1 MLTFEIK
8 TDNIKIIKY
17 KKNVILLFYL
27 LSYIN
32 RIRMYIGYVKNIYQ
46 LYNIHIYA
54 SENT

>member
-1 MLTFEIK
+1 MLTFQIK

-32 RIRMYIGYVKNIYQ
+32 RIRMYIGYVKNICQ